1 MFVGFI
7 RPRLGSSRAV
17 GWGCSAP
24 HGFLLL
30 GQRAIPAVFFLQQQQ
45 KYKRASSI
53 RHVQISVLKGRC
65 HNISSSVLLVK
76 AWYMDK
82 SKVKEQ
88 RNIFILS
95 TGGIQKYLVIGSG
108 KELKP
113 LTQLTIRVIAF
124 CHTLD
129 KNRTF
134 EQNELKESKEE
145 VYKVII
151 LAY

>member
-1 MFVGFI
+1 
-7 RPRLGSSRAV
+7 
-17 GWGCSAP
+17 
-24 HGFLLL
+24 
-30 GQRAIPAVFFLQQQQ
+30 
-45 KYKRASSI
+45 
-53 RHVQISVLKGRC
+53 
-65 HNISSSVLLVK
+65 
-76 AWYMDK
+76 MDK

-134 EQNELKESKEE
+134 E
-145 VYKVII
+145 
-151 LAY
+151 